1 MAEAVLKQKLKWAGV
16 TGWRVTSAGLCAEEG
31 AKMSE
36 NAKKALKQLGINV
49 PAFRSKRVTAELMEK
64 SDYIICMT
72 SAQREA
78 FFCMDK
84 AFVVSQLTGEGESSD
99 PYGGTLNDYIRCSH
113 EIERACNIITNKI
126 ISGEL
131 K

>member
-16 TGWRVTSAGLCAEEG
+16 TGWRVSSAGLEAAEGE
-31 AKMSE
+31 KMNE
-36 NAKKALKQLGINV
+36 NARKALIQLGIN
-49 PAFRSKRVTAELMEK
+49 PPPFRSKRVTAELMEK

-72 SAQREA
+72 AAQKSA

-84 AFVVSQLTGEGESSD
+84 AFVVSQLTGEGEISD
-99 PYGGTLNDYIRCSH
+99 PYGGTLNEYIGCSH